1 MLSTAIL
8 LLAISCCLAQQ
19 HPENQDTTKKVDLG
33 YATYQSNLQLVDG
46 VTTFLG
52 VRYAAPPT
60 GSLRWAA
67 PHPPASMSALQNAT
81 TYPNQCIQASIIGSS
96 GQVIRNPY
104 RRMRHHKQKMPL
116 PSSHAGDQLLVQ
128 RDTAVFS
135 DEDCLF
141 LDVHIPSNRRDE
153 GHLLPVI
160 VYMHGGGYDA
170 GNTSLYPVQDFV
182 KGSDYGLVAV
192 SIQYRLGVFGFLPGA
207 ALKYGGVLNAGLLD
221 QNFALQWVQEHISS
235 FGGDPSKVTIWGQ
248 SAGAGSMLQHLV
260 AHGGDTQPP
269 LFRAVLMNSPFLPF
283 QYNYDDAIPERVY
296 SEVVSAVNCGHAK
309 DSLECLRSATASS
322 LLEADTQIGFANFMG
337 TYTFVPIVDGT
348 FITERPMVTLQRG
361 KVNGE
366 ALLVTTNSD
375 EGSLFITPD
384 VLTADKFTL
393 SRYITELFPRL
404 SKKRIQEAAEM
415 YSKMGLT
422 SVPEEA
428 SAVMGESI
436 FVCPALAAVSAF
448 GRNGWKAELGI
459 PPGTHALDLSYDFTT
474 FAIPPTFTNPEFLK
488 AWQQSFLSVAASL
501 NPNDATVVTPN
512 WSSWDHGF
520 TEMMFNKTD
529 DDEPVVRPFVTDKSL
544 IERCDFW
551 IKVSPETS
559 Q

>member
-8 LLAISCCLAQQ
+8 LLAISQ
-19 HPENQDTTKKVDLG
+19 NQDTMKQVDLG

-46 VTTFLG
+46 VTSFLG

-60 GSLRWAA
+60 GSLRWGA

-81 TYPNQCIQASIIGSS
+81 AYPNQCFQASITGSA
-96 GQVIRNPY
+96 GRATRNPY
-104 RRMRHHKQKMPL
+104 RRTRRHKQKTPF
-116 PSSHAGDQLLVQ
+116 SDYHTGDRLLVQ
-128 RDTAVFS
+128 RDTDGLS

-141 LDVHIPSNRRDE
+141 LDVHAPSNKRDE
-153 GHLLPVI
+153 DPLLPVI

-207 ALKYGGVLNAGLLD
+207 AVKYGGALNAGLLD

-248 SAGAGSMLQHLV
+248 SAGAGAMLQHLI

-283 QYNYDDAIPERVY
+283 QYNYDDPIAERVY
-296 SEVVSAVNCGHAK
+296 SQVVSVVNCGHAQ
-309 DSLECLRSATASS
+309 DSLECLRSADVSS

-337 TYTFVPIVDGT
+337 TYTFVPVVDGT

-361 KVNGE
+361 RVNGE

-384 VLTADKFTL
+384 VLTANNFTL

-404 SKKRIQEAAEM
+404 SKKRVQQATEM
-415 YSKMGLT
+415 YSNMGLT

-428 SAVMGESI
+428 SAVMGDSI
-436 FVCPALAAVSAF
+436 FVCPALAAVSTF

-474 FAIPPTFTNPEFLK
+474 FAIPPTFVNPEFLK
-488 AWQQSFLSVAASL
+488 AWQQSFLSIAMSL
-501 NPNDATVVTPN
+501 NPNDVTVITPN
-512 WSSWDHGF
+512 WNSWDHGF

-529 DDEPVVRPFVTDKSL
+529 GDEPVVRPFVTGKGL
-544 IERCDFW
+544 IKRCEFW
-551 IKVSPETS
+551 VKASPETF

>member
-8 LLAISCCLAQQ
+8 LLAISCLARQY
-19 HPENQDTTKKVDLG
+19 PENQDTMKQVDLG

-46 VTTFLG
+46 VTSFLG

-67 PHPPASMSALQNAT
+67 PHLPASMSALQNAT
-81 TYPNQCIQASIIGSS
+81 TYPNQCFQASITGSA
-96 GQVIRNPY
+96 GRVIRNPY
-104 RRMRHHKQKMPL
+104 RRMHRHKQEMLL
-116 PSSHAGDQLLVQ
+116 PSSHSGDRLLVQ
-128 RDTAVFS
+128 RDMDGFS

-141 LDVHIPSNRRDE
+141 LDVHTPSNRRDE
-153 GHLLPVI
+153 DPLLPVI

-182 KGSDYGLVAV
+182 KGSNYGLVAV

-207 ALKYGGVLNAGLLD
+207 AVKYGGILNAGLLD

-248 SAGAGSMLQHLV
+248 SAGAGAMLQHLV
-260 AHGGDTQPP
+260 AHGGETEPP
-269 LFRAVLMNSPFLPF
+269 LFHAVLMNSPFLPF
-283 QYNYDDAIPERVY
+283 QYNYDDPIAERVY
-296 SEVVSAVNCGHAK
+296 SEILSAVNCGRAQ

-337 TYTFVPIVDGT
+337 TYTFVPVVDGT

-366 ALLVTTNSD
+366 ALLVTTNSN

-384 VLTADKFTL
+384 VLIADKFTL
-393 SRYITELFPRL
+393 SRYVTELFPRL
-404 SKKRIQEAAEM
+404 SKRRIQEAAELYM
-415 YSKMGLT
+415 KMGLI
-422 SVPEEA
+422 SVQEEA

-448 GRNGWKAELGI
+448 GRNGWKAEFGI
-459 PPGTHALDLSYDFTT
+459 PPGTHGLDLSYDFST
-474 FAIPPTFTNPEFLK
+474 FAIPPNFTNPEFLK
-488 AWQQSFLSVAASL
+488 AWQQSFLSVAMSL

-529 DDEPVVRPFVTDKSL
+529 DDEPVVKPFLTDKDL
-544 IERCDFW
+544 IKRCEFW
-551 IKVSPETS
+551 VEVSPEIS